1 MRKQRKKNSA
11 HHKYL
16 LPLFVATSSL
26 VFAILFTIVITPAV
40 VTKFG
45 FEPILL
51 LLLVVSGTTASMLA
65 ILFYLLLKKEIK
77 L

>member
-1 MRKQRKKNSA
+1 MGKQQKNS

-16 LPLFVATSSL
+16 LPLFVVASSL
-26 VFAILFTIVITPAV
+26 VFAVLFTIVITPAV

-45 FEPILL
+45 FEPILI
-51 LLLVVSGTTASMLA
+51 LLLVISGITSSMIA
-65 ILFYLLLKKEIK
+65 ILFYLLVKKEIK